1 MNTYTTVQMLEAVTR
16 YRNGKAFEAFLTRV
30 FCPRVMTFDTREVY
44 IDKVL
49 RNKRIAPFVAP
60 VVAGRANVQDGFETF
75 SYKPPY
81 VKPKDIVEP
90 QQFFTRRAGEAMGG
104 ALTPE
109 QRLNLTRIEILNHQF
124 ESISIR
130 EEEMISQMVQVGTIT
145 CEGEDHPTQ
154 IIDMHQSASNNI
166 TLTGAARWSQ
176 LDADTSEQPR
186 DDLSSWANLCKV
198 APNMLIFGSESAY
211 HMFAKF
217 KVIKDERDTQ
227 TRGTASSFL
236 TQASNGEQVQYKGM
250 YGNYALWVYTGSYDD
265 KDGNEVKFL
274 EDNRMIMCSSNT
286 NGAILYGAI
295 QDMRALRPMSRFP
308 KNWEQQDP
316 SVEFIMT
323 QSAPLPVIPSMDDF
337 VTVNLDG
344 GV

>member
-1 MNTYTTVQMLEAVTR
+1 MNTNDTVTMLDAVTR
-16 YRNGKAFEAFLTRV
+16 YRNGRPFEAFLTRV
-30 FCPRVMTFDTREVY
+30 FCPRTITFDTQEVY

-49 RNKRIAPFVAP
+49 RNKRIAPFVSP
-60 VVAGRANVQDGFETF
+60 VVAGRANVQNGFETF

-81 VKPKDIVEP
+81 VKPKDVVEP
-90 QQFFTRRAGEAMGG
+90 QQFFTRRAGEPLSGAMS
-104 ALTPE
+104 PE
-109 QRLNLTRIEILNHQF
+109 QRLSLTRLEILERQF

-130 EEEMISQMVQVGTIT
+130 EEEMIAQLVQVGTIT
-145 CEGEDHPTQ
+145 CVGEDHPEHV
-154 IIDMHQSASNNI
+154 IDLHQSASNNI

-186 DDLSSWANLCKV
+186 DDLSSWASLCKI

-211 HMFAKF
+211 HTFAKF

-236 TQASNGEQVQYKGM
+236 TEASNGEQVQYKGM

-274 EDNRMIMCSSNT
+274 DDNRMIMCSSRT

-295 QDMRALRPMSRFP
+295 QDLRALRAMSRFP
-308 KNWEQQDP
+308 KNWEQEDP
-316 SVEFIMT
+316 SVEYIMT
-323 QSAPLPVIPSMDDF
+323 QSAPLPVVPSMDDF
-337 VTVNLDG
+337 VSVDLDG
-344 GV
+344 GA